1 MIRPFVEY
9 PINIGEMFIWESSNL
24 LLLVPVAVG
33 LVILVVLASQKSGIH
48 GGQDWLLRFGQ
59 SREGLHT
66 ASSPAT
72 NSGSSA
78 NGLKPKKPKS
88 S

>member
-33 LVILVVLASQKSGIH
+33 LVILVVLASPKGGIH

-59 SREGLHT
+59 SREKVFTLRRVPLQTLAHPPT
-66 ASSPAT
+66 A
-72 NSGSSA
+72 
-78 NGLKPKKPKS
+78 
-88 S
+88 

>member
-9 PINIGEMFIWESSNL
+9 PINIGEMLIWESSNL

-33 LVILVVLASQKSGIH
+33 LVILVVLASQKGGIH

-59 SREGLHT
+59 SREKVFTLRRVSLQTLAHSPT
-66 ASSPAT
+66 A
-72 NSGSSA
+72 
-78 NGLKPKKPKS
+78 
-88 S
+88 